1 MSLVLIGPVAEF
13 AQAVEEH
20 RPRQGVSGLALVQAD
35 VDAPAKLHILQVFQ
49 REEGAF
55 EPAEFPQRQGQ
66 AVLPRIGPEL
76 AEHERRRD
84 GALLDRGRQAQD
96 LVPVGRDLL
105 GVERRADE
113 ALQRRVAV
121 RFLDGGEPLVGQVA
135 NARRESVAQEMA
147 QREDVVGEPGGVG
160 VMLLD
165 AEVGFVVE
173 QAVEHVRGVTD
184 RGVDDLGV
192 ERGILIGYVRV
203 EGHAGIV
210 PVPGVYLAPGFP
222 DAAGSEPLAVRG

>member
-1 MSLVLIGPVAEF
+1 MPTTRFKPLARWRWFSIGPVAEF

-35 VDAPAKLHILQVFQ
+35 VDAPAKLDILQVFQ

-55 EPAEFPQRQGQ
+55 DPAEFPQRHGQ
-66 AVLPRIGPEL
+66 TVLPRVGPEL

-121 RFLDGGEPLVGQVA
+121 RFLDGGERACRPDRECA
-135 NARRESVAQEMA
+135 ARIGSPR
-147 QREDVVGEPGGVG
+147 GGTTRR
-160 VMLLD
+160 
-165 AEVGFVVE
+165 
-173 QAVEHVRGVTD
+173 RG
-184 RGVDDLGV
+184 R
-192 ERGILIGYVRV
+192 
-203 EGHAGIV
+203 
-210 PVPGVYLAPGFP
+210 
-222 DAAGSEPLAVRG
+222 